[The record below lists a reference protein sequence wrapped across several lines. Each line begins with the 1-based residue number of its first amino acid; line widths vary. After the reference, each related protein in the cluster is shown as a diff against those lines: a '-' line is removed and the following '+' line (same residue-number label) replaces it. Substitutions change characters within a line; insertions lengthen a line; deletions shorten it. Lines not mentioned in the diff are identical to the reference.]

1 MLVIVG
7 TEMRCSE
14 CNYFL
19 LSQAL
24 GFVHGAQ
31 IIHAPEPI
39 HGRLRWCLLW
49 TIRWN
54 TIFHSQKVTVS
65 GIHYCCAIIFLT
77 FSLYYSV
84 KLSTQVVTSSKVFQ
98 QEQNLV
104 SKWVYT
110 FLATYNCKINSIYI
124 STAIHYSF
132 FFPFTHRANCWKLWC
147 YVSYAMPIIL
157 HNRMH
162 F

>member
-7 TEMRCSE
+7 TEMRYS
-14 CNYFL
+14 FL

-54 TIFHSQKVTVS
+54 IIFYSQKVNCFW
-65 GIHYCCAIIFLT
+65 YPLLLCYNFPT
-77 FSLYYSV
+77 FFLYYSV

-110 FLATYNCKINSIYI
+110 FLAIYSRKINSIDI
-124 STAIHYSF
+124 STATHYSF
-132 FFPFTHRANCWKLWC
+132 FFFPFH
-147 YVSYAMPIIL
+147 V
-157 HNRMH
+157 
-162 F
+162 